1 MKHSS
6 KVEKFVKCISACES
20 ANAASAMANKKYK
33 LNAASCDDQAAW
45 NEAMDQLGWPFSAK
59 NQ

>member
-20 ANAASAMANKKYK
+20 ASAMANKKYK